1 MLIDERP
8 VAVEPLTVS
17 VSVLVEVVGL
27 VLNDAVT
34 PLGIPLALR
43 VTSWSK
49 PPEGTT
55 VIVSAPLLPRATFKV
70 VGEAVSPKLPK
81 ALTVNVT
88 VVVAL

>member
-1 MLIDERP
+1 MIDERP
-8 VAVEPLTVS
+8 VAVDPLTVS

>member
-1 MLIDERP
+1 MIDERP